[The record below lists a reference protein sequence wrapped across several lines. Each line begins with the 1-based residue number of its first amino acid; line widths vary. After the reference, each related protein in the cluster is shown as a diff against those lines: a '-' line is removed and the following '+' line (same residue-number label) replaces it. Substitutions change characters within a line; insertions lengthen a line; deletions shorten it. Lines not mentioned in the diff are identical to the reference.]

1 VSVHLELSK
10 LDANIARYTARAREA
25 AVALRAH
32 IKGHRVPE
40 ITARQMKAGAVG
52 VSLQSAAE
60 ARAHARAGARDVVVA
75 WPWRDPWRWSLFA
88 ELARTNEVS
97 VHVDDPAVVP
107 GLAAAAR
114 AARTR
119 LGVRIEVDTGQ
130 NRSGVAPQSAV
141 ALARSV
147 HDESS
152 LRLDGVTGYAA
163 ISTADEAKSRFE
175 LGRRHAELLVGVADE
190 LRRAGLPCP
199 VVSVGGTP
207 TLAGALS
214 VAGVTE
220 VCCGAY
226 ALLDSGLAVLGECE
240 LDDVA
245 VSLGDA
251 DADLLTGADQ
261 AWQPGVTMN
270 RIGQSTVLPAHI
282 CPLVAKRPLLRVLR
296 DGAQVAVWRALVDP
310 DRP

>member
-1 VSVHLELSK
+1 MSVRLDLSK
-10 LDANIARYTARAREA
+10 LDANIARYSAKVREA
-25 AVALRAH
+25 GVALRVH
-32 IKGHRVPE
+32 VKGHRVPA

-52 VSLQSAAE
+52 VSVHSAAE
-60 ARAHARAGARDVVVA
+60 AKAHARAGALDVVVA
-75 WPWRDPWRWSLFA
+75 RPWRDPWRWPLFA
-88 ELARTNEVS
+88 ELARSCEVS
-97 VHVDDPAVVP
+97 VHVGDPAVVP

-114 AARTR
+114 AAGTR
-119 LGVRIEVDTGQ
+119 LGVRIEVDTG
-130 NRSGVAPQSAV
+130 VAPREAV

-147 HDESS
+147 NGESS
-152 LRLDGVTGYAA
+152 LRLDGVTGYAT
-163 ISTADEAKSRFE
+163 INTAKEARRRFE
-175 LGRRHAELLVGVADE
+175 LGRRHAKLLVRIADE
-190 LRRAGLPCP
+190 LRRAALPCP

-226 ALLDSGLAVLGECE
+226 ALLDSGLAALGECG

-245 VSLGDA
+245 VSLGED
-251 DADLLTGADQ
+251 DTDLLTGADQ
-261 AWQPGVTMN
+261 VWEPGLTMV
-270 RIGQSTVLPAHI
+270 RVGESTVLPAHI

-296 DGAQVAVWRALVDP
+296 DGVQVAVWRALVEP